1 MLIAAYAGCGKST
14 AAQKLGPNVVDLPSM
29 PYRWLLPR
37 VDPDR
42 LTGPEME
49 REKGALHHFADPRF
63 PHNYVLDI
71 LKEERAGNTV
81 LFPTI
86 VPVIDM
92 LVERYGR
99 DVLVVYPE
107 DGLKEE
113 YRQRFVKRGN
123 SATFLD
129 LFIEGW
135 EFYLEV
141 IKKSK
146 GRHLRLKS
154 GEYLLSVLPKE
165 WSECSAPVSDAEL
178 AVLEQEVAE
187 RGKDQV
193 IWMGNHRG
201 KVFIC
206 PVEDL
211 DAPAVREMLDAIG
224 KADFDR
230 DPRLPTFFQH
240 LPAIRSEWEIHWT
253 RKPDMSQYFVW
264 FKRLE
269 DLYKAVITIRGN

>member
-29 PYRWLLPR
+29 PYRWLLPQ

-49 REKGALHHFADPRF
+49 RKKGALHHIADPRF

-71 LKEERAGNTV
+71 LKEERAGKTV

-92 LVERYGR
+92 LVECYGR

-129 LFIEGW
+129 LFIGEW
-135 EFYLEV
+135 EDRLE
-141 IKKSK
+141 
-146 GRHLRLKS
+146 
-154 GEYLLSVLPKE
+154 
-165 WSECSAPVSDAEL
+165 
-178 AVLEQEVAE
+178 
-187 RGKDQV
+187 
-193 IWMGNHRG
+193 
-201 KVFIC
+201 
-206 PVEDL
+206 
-211 DAPAVREMLDAIG
+211 AIG
-224 KADFDR
+224 KAAFER
-230 DPRLPTFFQH
+230 GLYPTSLISKQMVPTYESGIKWIGHRVMWFERLKEFYQ
-240 LPAIRSEWEIHWT
+240 
-253 RKPDMSQYFVW
+253 
-264 FKRLE
+264 
-269 DLYKAVITIRGN
+269 AVLAAKGGIY

>member
-1 MLIAAYAGCGKST
+1 MLIASYAGCGKST
-14 AAQKLGPNVVDLPSM
+14 AAQKLGPNAVDLPSM
-29 PYRWLLPR
+29 PYRLLPR
-37 VDPDR
+37 VDPSC
-42 LTGPEME
+42 LAGPEME
-49 REKGALHHFADPRF
+49 REKGALHHIADPRF

-71 LKEERAGNTV
+71 LKEERTGKTV

-129 LFIEGW
+129 LFVEGW
-135 EFYLEV
+135 EYQLEI

-154 GEYLLSVLPKE
+154 GEYLLSVLPE
-165 WSECSAPVSDAEL
+165 QLSECSAPVSNAEL
-178 AVLEQEVAE
+178 AVLEREITE
-187 RGKDQV
+187 MGEDQT
-193 IWMGNHRG
+193 IWMWTPED
-201 KVFIC
+201 KAFAC

-211 DAPAVREMLDAIG
+211 DAPNVRETMDSIG
-224 KADFDR
+224 KAAYER
-230 DPRLPTFFQH
+230 GLCPPRIFSEQV
-240 LPAIRSEWEIHWT
+240 IRRYELIE
-253 RKPDMSQYFVW
+253 RVVW
-264 FKRLE
+264 FKTWKDSIRRLSQQE
-269 DLYKAVITIRGN
+269 GNDERYILR